1 MNNID
6 KAAKLLVP
14 NPTWCE
20 RVHKGEGGN
29 PCMFCEADAE
39 AGAVRLADAGL
50 LAPDVPEP
58 GVFKDGSE
66 VEWDTPDGYVNVEN
80 GLITISHDERTEDD
94 TPEQRERLQADPGQ
108 IIITDPA
115 EAEYLGHLIIAA
127 ARTIKGEPK

>member
-1 MNNID
+1 MSNIER
-6 KAAKLLVP
+6 AADVIDQW
-14 NPTWCE
+14 TQ
-20 RVHKGEGGN
+20 EGYELNSAVGS
-29 PCMFCEADAE
+29 PHAIAE
-39 AGAVRLADAGL
+39 RLADAGL

-94 TPEQRERLQADPGQ
+94 TPEQRERLRVDEGQ

>member
-50 LAPDVPEP
+50 LAPDLPEP
-58 GVFKDGSE
+58 NEAGFWHTDNTVTRALPNLLVEAGFYGQGV
-66 VEWDTPDGYVNVEN
+66 DTYVK
-80 GLITISHDERTEDD
+80 LT
-94 TPEQRERLQADPGQ
+94 
-108 IIITDPA
+108 PA
-115 EAEYLGHLIIAA
+115 EAREAAHILLAA
-127 ARTIKGEPK
+127 ANYSEEGNRE

>member
-1 MNNID
+1 MSNRER
-6 KAAKLLVP
+6 AAEVI
-14 NPTWCE
+14 E
-20 RVHKGEGGN
+20 RHGTD
-29 PCMFCEADAE
+29 PCREPECIAQD
-39 AGAVRLADAGL
+39 LADAGL

-80 GLITISHDERTEDD
+80 GLITISHSESNEDD
-94 TPEQRERLQADPGQ
+94 TPEQRERLHADEGQ

-115 EAEYLGHLIIAA
+115 EAEHLGHLIIAA